1 MKNKTLLS
9 LMIAIGLSTISIS
22 TASAQTINR
31 NQQND
36 PFQSNEQN
44 PLYGDGFN
52 PMQLIHNA
60 NMMNNRRSGGAFS
73 EDSNRNIDNAA
84 RSFRE
89 QQLQRLM
96 EMRQN
101 PNGEN
106 EIESQDN
113 L

>member
-1 MKNKTLLS
+1 MKNKILFALITL
-9 LMIAIGLSTISIS
+9 GLSAVSIS
-22 TASAQTINR
+22 SASAQTINR
-31 NQQND
+31 NQQNE

-60 NMMNNRRSGGAFS
+60 NMMNRRSGGAFF
-73 EDSNRNIDNAA
+73 EDSNRGIDNAA
-84 RSFRE
+84 KSFRE
-89 QQLQRLM
+89 QQQQRLM

-101 PNGEN
+101 QNEEN
-106 EIESQDN
+106 QLDSQDT